1 MAVKFSLLPADHLSE
16 SSRTAVWIVL
26 VTVSSVLFSLGFA
39 CATPFA
45 ALAAIAGS
53 RMSRSS
59 ALLLVAATWL
69 ANQAVGYLVLDYPRT
84 VDSFGWGFAI
94 GAAALLA
101 TLAVH
106 ELGRFGLRPIVQ
118 FAAAF
123 AVAFA
128 VDQAALFSAT
138 AVLPSNGGFSMAVI
152 LYVAKIN
159 ALGFAALFALYQL
172 SVAAGLLT
180 TPARRAAA

>member
-1 MAVKFSLLPADHLSE
+1 MKLNLLPTDHLSE

-26 VTVSSVLFSLGFA
+26 VTVSSVLFSMGFA

-53 RMSRSS
+53 RMSRNS
-59 ALLLVAATWL
+59 ALMLVAATWL
-69 ANQAVGYLVLDYPRT
+69 TNQAVGYLVLDYPRT

-106 ELGRFGLRPIVQ
+106 ELGRFDLRPITQ

-123 AVAFA
+123 AVGFT
-128 VDQAALFSAT
+128 VYQAALFSAT
-138 AVLPSNGGFSMAVI
+138 AVLASSGGFSPAVI

-180 TPARRAAA
+180 TPTRRAAA